1 MSPFKVWQSGTA
13 LFSLLSFT
21 VAAAQPLL
29 IPSSAQAQVSPQ
41 SSSQPQ
47 FSDVSSQYWAADFI
61 RELNQRNVIRGF
73 PDGSFRPNEPVTRA
87 QFAAMVRQAFPQA
100 PTRPTANFADVAA
113 NYWAMAAIQDAYS
126 AGFLSGYPGNI
137 FQPEQNIPRA
147 QVLVSLANGLNY
159 GTSNPANNTL
169 QVYSDASAIPSWAT
183 GSIAAATEKNIVVNY
198 PNLDLLN
205 PNRSATRAEVAA
217 FIYQALASS
226 GQVARLNSPYI
237 VGQATQPTVAQ
248 IPAGTQM
255 VMKHQAEKILIS
267 QEEPAPVPLTLLLGE
282 EITVNG
288 RVLVPVDS
296 QVVGELRLEGKGAK
310 FHAKELVLANGSRL
324 PLNAT
329 SDLVT
334 RTQRVNRGANAL
346 EIIGGAALGA
356 GAAAAI
362 TGLTGDREVEL
373 ITVLGG
379 GAAGALAGFFLGR
392 DSVTLVSINP
402 NTDLNLRLNTTL
414 AMQ

>member
-126 AGFLSGYPGNI
+126 TGFLSGYPGNI

-159 GTSNPANNTL
+159 GTSNPVNNTL